1 MPLDIKSLPEDQISA
16 VHDLVG
22 KTLKTGWTVTQK
34 VSAKPGSTGGNFSVC
49 YIAEKDGQEGF
60 LKAINVLSFLNDE
73 DIDLPKALAETL
85 NTFNF
90 EKEILEKC
98 GDKNLSKISRLL
110 DADSEILNGYLINN
124 VNYLIFEKADGDVRS
139 HLNFA
144 TKIDFAWKLRS
155 MHNIAVGIKQL
166 HGINISHQD
175 IKPSNVF
182 VFGLDVSKIGDLG
195 RALSD
200 SIIGP
205 HSHRNFAG
213 DGRYAPPE
221 VFHRY
226 VLPEWEDKVFAID
239 CYLLGSMVFYYLTG
253 QSATA
258 LLVRNIN
265 PSISI
270 LTLSFEDALPY
281 WIEAF
286 DNILIN
292 IDTSLSDYEY
302 KDKLV
307 NVIKMLCYPD
317 PRKRG
322 HFKNVKGNGNSF
334 NMERFVAT
342 FDLLARAA
350 ELKLRK

>member
-1 MPLDIKSLPEDQISA
+1 MSLDIRSLPEDQISA
-16 VHDLVG
+16 VHDLKG

-34 VSAKPGSTGGNFSVC
+34 ISSKPGSTGGNFSVC
-49 YIAEKDGQEGF
+49 YLAEKDGQEGF

-98 GDKNLSKISRLL
+98 GDKNLSKVSKLL
-110 DADSEILNGYLINN
+110 DAGSENLKGYLINN
-124 VNYLIFEKADGDVRS
+124 VNYLIFEKADDDVRN

-144 TKIDFAWKLRS
+144 AKIDFAWKLRS
-155 MHNIAVGIKQL
+155 LHNIAVGIMQL

-182 VFGLDVSKIGDLG
+182 LYGKDISKIGDLG

-200 SIIGP
+200 SVIGP

-221 VFHRY
+221 VFHKY
-226 VLPEWEDKVFAID
+226 ILPEWRDKVFAID
-239 CYLLGSMVFYYLTG
+239 CYLLGSMVCYYLTG
-253 QSATA
+253 QSMTA

-265 PSISI
+265 PSINVI
-270 LTLSFEDALPY
+270 TMSFEEALPY

-292 IDTSLSDYEY
+292 IDNSLDYYEH

-307 NVIKMLCYPD
+307 NIIRMLCNPD
-317 PRKRG
+317 PRNRG
-322 HFKNVKGNGNSF
+322 HFKDVKGNGNSF

-342 FDLLARAA
+342 FDFLARAA
-350 ELKLRK
+350 ELKLK